1 MKRIAT
7 VIWNILEII
16 GQYRYEQ
23 AKRQG
28 FMRGY

>member
-7 VIWNILEII
+7 AIWTLLQTI

-23 AKRQG
+23 AKR
-28 FMRGY
+28 RGYGMY

>member
-1 MKRIAT
+1 MKRLAT
-7 VIWNILEII
+7 VIWTILETI

>member
-1 MKRIAT
+1 MKRIARS
-7 VIWNILEII
+7 VWNFFEII

>member
-1 MKRIAT
+1 MKRIAQS
-7 VIWNILEII
+7 VWNFLLIV

-28 FMRGY
+28 FTRGY

>member
-7 VIWNILEII
+7 TIWAVLEAI

-23 AKRQG
+23 TKRQG